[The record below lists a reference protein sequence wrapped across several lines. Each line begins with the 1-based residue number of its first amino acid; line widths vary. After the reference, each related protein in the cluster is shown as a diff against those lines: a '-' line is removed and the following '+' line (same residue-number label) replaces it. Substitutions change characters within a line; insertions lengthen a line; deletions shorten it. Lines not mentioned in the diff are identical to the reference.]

1 MGYEALMREVE
12 PVIKPLT
19 PEAAEDAHKKPVVMP
34 GVFH

>member
-12 PVIKPLT
+12 AVIKPLT
-19 PEAAEDAHKKPVVMP
+19 PEAEDARKKPVVMP

>member
-12 PVIKPLT
+12 AVIKALT
-19 PEAAEDAHKKPVVMP
+19 PEAAEDARKKPVVMP